1 MANNNNSGG
10 LLFLPI
16 ISSDMDIYKAISIQI
31 TGRANSRKNMEPLQF
46 STKQTQIKS
55 LRALKKTEN
64 EFKRQGNTISI
75 LTHVDIIAKI
85 GFLDN
90 SKCLIYMC

>member
-1 MANNNNSGG
+1 
-10 LLFLPI
+10 
-16 ISSDMDIYKAISIQI
+16 MDIYKVISIQI
-31 TGRANSRKNMEPLQF
+31 TGRANLRKNMEPLQF

-55 LRALKKTEN
+55 LKALKKTEN

-90 SKCLIYMC
+90 SKCLIHIC